1 MNILNGIAN
10 FLNLIDSHWTEII
23 VIIGLLL
30 AVGKKVVAYL
40 NMSDDEKIAIAKK
53 QLGETMLKLV
63 TQAEKDYNAWVQAGA
78 VKRSEVI
85 DAIFQKYPILNRV
98 TDQETL
104 IAEIDKMID
113 AALVEMREI
122 FSKNQEHL
130 T

>member
-1 MNILNGIAN
+1 MNIMDGFMN
-10 FLNLIDSHWTEII
+10 FLMFVNNHWTEII

-30 AVGKKVVAYL
+30 AVCKKVAAYL

>member
-1 MNILNGIAN
+1 MNIMDGFMN
-10 FLNLIDSHWTEII
+10 FLMFVNNHWTEII

-30 AVGKKVVAYL
+30 AVGKKVAAYL

-122 FSKNQEHL
+122 FSKNQKQL
-130 T
+130 A

>member
-1 MNILNGIAN
+1 MNIMDGFMN
-10 FLNLIDSHWTEII
+10 FLMFVNNHWTEII

-30 AVGKKVVAYL
+30 AVGKKVAVYL

>member
-1 MNILNGIAN
+1 MNIMDGFMN
-10 FLNLIDSHWTEII
+10 FLMFVNNHWTEII

-30 AVGKKVVAYL
+30 AVGKKVAAYL

>member
-1 MNILNGIAN
+1 MNIMDGFMN
-10 FLNLIDSHWTEII
+10 FLMFVNNHWTEII

-30 AVGKKVVAYL
+30 AVGKKVAAYL

-63 TQAEKDYNAWVQAGA
+63 TRAEKDYNAWVQAGA

>member
-1 MNILNGIAN
+1 MNIMDGFMN
-10 FLNLIDSHWTEII
+10 FLMFVNNHWTEII

-30 AVGKKVVAYL
+30 AVGKKVATYL
-40 NMSDDEKIAIAKK
+40 NMTDDEKIAIAKK
-53 QLGETMLKLV
+53 QLSETMLKLV

-85 DAIFQKYPILNRV
+85 DAIFQKYPILSRV

-122 FSKNQEHL
+122 FSKNQDQL

>member
-1 MNILNGIAN
+1 MNIMDGFMN
-10 FLNLIDSHWTEII
+10 FLMFVNNHWTEII

-122 FSKNQEHL
+122 FSKNQKQL
-130 T
+130 A

>member
-1 MNILNGIAN
+1 MNGFMN
-10 FLNLIDSHWTEII
+10 FLTFVNNHWTEII

-30 AVGKKVVAYL
+30 AVGKKVVSYL

-53 QLGETMLKLV
+53 QLSETMLKLV

-98 TDQETL
+98 ADQETL

-122 FSKNQEHL
+122 LSKNQEHL
-130 T
+130 V

>member
-1 MNILNGIAN
+1 MNIMDGFMN
-10 FLNLIDSHWTEII
+10 FLMFVNNHWTEII

-30 AVGKKVVAYL
+30 AVGKKVAAYL
-40 NMSDDEKIAIAKK
+40 NMSDNEKIAIAKK

>member
-1 MNILNGIAN
+1 MNIMDGFMN
-10 FLNLIDSHWTEII
+10 FLMFVNNHWTEII

-30 AVGKKVVAYL
+30 AVGKKVISYL
-40 NMSDDEKIAIAKK
+40 NMSDDEKIATAKK

-98 TDQETL
+98 TDQEAL

-122 FSKNQEHL
+122 FSKNQDQL

>member
-1 MNILNGIAN
+1 
-10 FLNLIDSHWTEII
+10 
-23 VIIGLLL
+23 
-30 AVGKKVVAYL
+30 
-40 NMSDDEKIAIAKK
+40 MSDDEKIAIAKK

>member
-1 MNILNGIAN
+1 MNIMDGFMN
-10 FLNLIDSHWTEII
+10 FLMFVNNHWTEII

-30 AVGKKVVAYL
+30 AVGKKVAAYL

-113 AALVEMREI
+113 TALVEMREI

>member
-1 MNILNGIAN
+1 MNIMDGFMN
-10 FLNLIDSHWTEII
+10 FLMFVNNHWTEII

-30 AVGKKVVAYL
+30 AVGKKVAAYL

-98 TDQETL
+98 TDQDTL

-122 FSKNQEHL
+122 FSKNQKQL
-130 T
+130 A

>member
-1 MNILNGIAN
+1 
-10 FLNLIDSHWTEII
+10 
-23 VIIGLLL
+23 
-30 AVGKKVVAYL
+30 
-40 NMSDDEKIAIAKK
+40 
-53 QLGETMLKLV
+53 MLKLV

-122 FSKNQEHL
+122 FSKNQKQL
-130 T
+130 A

>member
-1 MNILNGIAN
+1 MDGFMN
-10 FLNLIDSHWTEII
+10 FLMFVNNHWTEII

-30 AVGKKVVAYL
+30 AVGKKVAAYL

>member
-1 MNILNGIAN
+1 MNIMDGFMN
-10 FLNLIDSHWTEII
+10 FLMFVNNHWTEII

-30 AVGKKVVAYL
+30 AVGKKVAVYL

-122 FSKNQEHL
+122 FSKNQEQL
-130 T
+130 A